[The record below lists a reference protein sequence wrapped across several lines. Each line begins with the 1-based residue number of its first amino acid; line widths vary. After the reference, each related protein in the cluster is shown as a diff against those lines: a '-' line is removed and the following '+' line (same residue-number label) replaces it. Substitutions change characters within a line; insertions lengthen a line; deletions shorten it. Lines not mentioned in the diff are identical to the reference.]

1 MAHFMTRSTSK
12 GTGTPHTGGGDGGDP
27 GHTGGGGDPGHT
39 GGHPGSGDPGHTG
52 GDGDPGHTGGDGKHT
67 AHPTSPPG
75 PVQAATNVISSRLL
89 NFSIQRQQQSE
100 WCWAAV
106 AASIEKFFNPAS
118 AIEQC
123 DIANKVLPKSQRPKT
138 DCGCCCE
145 PEACDQPAELETAL
159 KKIHKWRTTLDKS
172 ATVTGTLA
180 FDEIVR
186 EIDQGRPVCAGISWN
201 GGGGHFVVL
210 RGYRQLT
217 SGVCQVYVA
226 DPLNPSSLCDLDE
239 FTSAYLGQGEWTE
252 TDLIRDDWD

>member
-1 MAHFMTRSTSK
+1 
-12 GTGTPHTGGGDGGDP
+12 
-27 GHTGGGGDPGHT
+27 
-39 GGHPGSGDPGHTG
+39 
-52 GDGDPGHTGGDGKHT
+52 
-67 AHPTSPPG
+67 
-75 PVQAATNVISSRLL
+75 
-89 NFSIQRQQQSE
+89 
-100 WCWAAV
+100 V

-118 AIEQC
+118 GIEQC

-159 KKIHKWRTTLDKS
+159 KKINKWRTTLDKS
-172 ATVTGTLA
+172 AAVTGTLA

-210 RGYRQLT
+210 RGYRLLST
-217 SGVCQVYVA
+217 GVCQVYVA

-252 TDLIRDDWD
+252 TDLIRNDWD